1 MATATQIQEVVLDS
15 SAGPKSMPVLTFGT
29 AYDNKQPNTLKMAVV
44 EAIKLSYR
52 HFDTASIYSS
62 EQTLGEAIK
71 EALELGLVDSKDQ
84 LFIISKLWCN
94 DAHPDASLMLGL
106 LPHFPR

>member
-1 MATATQIQEVVLDS
+1 MATTAQIQEVVLDS
-15 SAGPKSMPVLTFGT
+15 STGPKSMPMLTFGT
-29 AYDNKQPNTLKMAVV
+29 ADDNKQPDTLKMVVV
-44 EAIKLSYR
+44 EAIKLGYR
-52 HFDTASIYSS
+52 HFDTALIYGS

-94 DAHPDASLMLGL
+94 DAHPDASLLLGL
-106 LPHFPR
+106 LPHFPH